1 MIQVREIIEE
11 DVPFINQWRNDPEVM
26 QYLTNQFRFI
36 GLQAD
41 RNWFAYYQQH
51 RNEAVRLAIL
61 DEGSL
66 VGTVQLTQID
76 RMNQQAEYS
85 IMIGEKNHQSK
96 GLGRQATRAILSHA
110 FLDLNLHRIYL
121 TVLPDN
127 ERAIRLYESIGFQRE
142 GIYRKSLFKNGQFID
157 VLGMSL
163 LRDEYQNS

>member
-96 GLGRQATRAILSHA
+96 GLGRQATRAILNHA

>member
-11 DVPFINQWRNDPEVM
+11 DVPVINQWRNDPEVM
-26 QYLTNQFRFI
+26 QYLTNQFRYI

-96 GLGRQATRAILSHA
+96 GLGRQATRAILNHA

-121 TVLPDN
+121 TVLPEN

-142 GIYRKSLFKNGQFID
+142 GIYRKSLFKNGQFVD

-163 LRDEYQNS
+163 LRDEYQIS

>member
-1 MIQVREIIEE
+1 MIQVREIITE
-11 DVPFINQWRNDPEVM
+11 DVPVINQWRNDPEVM
-26 QYLTNQFRFI
+26 QYLTNQFRYI
-36 GLQAD
+36 GLEAD

-61 DEGSL
+61 DEGTL

-96 GLGRQATRAILSHA
+96 GLGRQATQAILKHG

-142 GIYRKSLFKNGQFID
+142 GIYRKSLFKNGQFVD
-157 VLGMSL
+157 VMGMSL
-163 LRDEYQNS
+163 LRDEYQIA

>member
-1 MIQVREIIEE
+1 MIQVREIITE
-11 DVPFINQWRNDPEVM
+11 DVPVINQWRNDPEVM
-26 QYLTNQFRFI
+26 QYLTNQFRYI
-36 GLQAD
+36 GLEAD

-61 DEGSL
+61 DEGTL

-96 GLGRQATRAILSHA
+96 GLGRQATQAILKHG

-142 GIYRKSLFKNGQFID
+142 GIYRKSLFKNGHFVD
-157 VLGMSL
+157 VMGMSL
-163 LRDEYQNS
+163 LRDEYQIA

>member
-96 GLGRQATRAILSHA
+96 GLGRQATRAILNHA

-121 TVLPDN
+121 TVLPEN

-142 GIYRKSLFKNGQFID
+142 GIYRKSLFKNGQFVD

-163 LRDEYQNS
+163 LRDEYQIS

>member
-1 MIQVREIIEE
+1 MIQVREIITE
-11 DVPFINQWRNDPEVM
+11 DVPVINQWRNDPEVM
-26 QYLTNQFRFI
+26 QYLTNQFRYI
-36 GLQAD
+36 GLEAD

-61 DEGSL
+61 DEGTL

-96 GLGRQATRAILSHA
+96 GLGRQATQAILKHG

-121 TVLPDN
+121 TVLTDN

-142 GIYRKSLFKNGQFID
+142 GIYRKSLFKNGQFVD
-157 VLGMSL
+157 VMGMSL
-163 LRDEYQNS
+163 LRDEYQIA

>member
-11 DVPFINQWRNDPEVM
+11 DVPVINQWRNDPEVM
-26 QYLTNQFRFI
+26 QYLTNQFRYI

-61 DEGSL
+61 DEGSF

-85 IMIGEKNHQSK
+85 IMIGEKKHQSK
-96 GLGRQATRAILSHA
+96 GLGRQATQAILKHG
-110 FLDLNLHRIYL
+110 FFDLNLHRIYL

-142 GIYRKSLFKNGQFID
+142 GIYRRSLFKDGQFVD
-157 VLGMSL
+157 VMGMSL
-163 LRDEYQNS
+163 LRDEYQVD

>member
-11 DVPFINQWRNDPEVM
+11 DVPVINQWRNDPEVM
-26 QYLTNQFRFI
+26 QYLTNQFRYI

-61 DEGSL
+61 DEGSF

-85 IMIGEKNHQSK
+85 IMIGEKKHQSK
-96 GLGRQATRAILSHA
+96 GLGRQATQAILKHG
-110 FLDLNLHRIYL
+110 FFDLNLHRIYL

-142 GIYRKSLFKNGQFID
+142 GIYRKSLFKDGQFVD
-157 VLGMSL
+157 VMGMSL
-163 LRDEYQNS
+163 LRDEYQVD